1 MDLLSVLRQGEVVG
15 ERSQQHASGVAI
27 PIGAQSANVIPVTA
41 APAPAPASQTVPAPI
56 LTPEPKVADGRLRVL
71 LCGTYPIGQSNGYSR
86 VVYYIAKHL
95 GLKTDIKLSVYG
107 FQNYSQTLGAE
118 ARNDISP
125 AVTLHDALAYES
137 PKRHG
142 FGEKEIGTYLKAR
155 PQDIVIIFNDMV
167 ITGALVQTIQAELTP
182 DERKGFKLVSYM
194 DQVYAYQK
202 KTYIDLLNSAFD
214 AVVTFT
220 PYWRDVAK
228 SLGVTRPLYVFPHG
242 FDPLLYFPIPRDL
255 ARMYYQI
262 PNNAFVILNLN
273 RNQPRKRWDHTM
285 MAFADVIE
293 RHLALKERV
302 AKSKDP
308 NKVIRPVLLMVA
320 TQMDGF
326 WNLMDILE
334 HQLKL
339 RGISMDVGKEY
350 IVTLAKPQQMSDFE
364 INVLYNACDVG
375 LNTCEGEGFG
385 LCQFE
390 HAAIGCPQVVADLGG
405 FKDFLHSGNSTLV
418 DVKLRYYVDKQRD
431 GIGGYAE
438 LSDPKD
444 IAEGLWKYFSNSG
457 LVTKHGARARTEL
470 LRNYRWE
477 TVVDYFHRVLKDIA
491 GGLSA
496 M

>member
-15 ERSQQHASGVAI
+15 ERSQQHHASGAPI

-41 APAPAPASQTVPAPI
+41 APAAPAIPAPI

-95 GLKTDIKLSVYG
+95 GQKTDIKLSIYG
-107 FQNYSQTLGAE
+107 FQNFKQTAGAE
-118 ARNDISP
+118 ARNDIPP

-182 DERKGFKLVSYM
+182 EERKGFKLVSYM

-202 KTYIDLLNSAFD
+202 RTYIDLLNSAFD

-308 NKVIRPVLLMVA
+308 NKVVRPVLLMVA

-390 HAAIGCPQVVADLGG
+390 HAAVGCPQVVANIGG
-405 FKDFLHSGNSTLV
+405 FREFLHAGNSILV
-418 DVKLRYYVDKQRD
+418 DVKLRYYVDRQRD
-431 GIGGYAE
+431 GIGGLAE
-438 LSDPKD
+438 LSSPND
-444 IAEGLWKYFSNSG
+444 IADGLWRYYQNPAQ
-457 LVTKHGARARTEL
+457 VTKHGARARAEL
-470 LRNYRWE
+470 LHNYRWE
-477 TVVDYFHRVLKDIA
+477 TVVNYFHRVLKDIA
-491 GGLSA
+491 VGVPA
-496 M
+496 T